1 MVAGCVGIYKKWI
14 IQYTGLEDKKY
25 EKWMHSLVLNQM
37 WGVNDA
43 YMLNFIIKII
53 RKTRVPLQIDFEGL
67 TACSSLGL
75 LQPKDFQIDSQL
87 QI

>member
-1 MVAGCVGIYKKWI
+1 
-14 IQYTGLEDKKY
+14 
-25 EKWMHSLVLNQM
+25 M

-43 YMLNFIIKII
+43 YMLNFIMKII

-75 LQPKDFQIDSQL
+75 LQPKDFEIDSQL
-87 QI
+87 QIEGNYLVSIFEMSTLP